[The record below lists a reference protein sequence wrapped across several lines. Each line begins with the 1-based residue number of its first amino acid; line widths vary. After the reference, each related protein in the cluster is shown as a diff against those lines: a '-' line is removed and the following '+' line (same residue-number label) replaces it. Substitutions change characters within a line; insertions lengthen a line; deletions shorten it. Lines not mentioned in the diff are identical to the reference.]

1 MIKVKL
7 VIMSHLKDANYEMEC
22 FGHELNAQYTSKR
35 LKFIE
40 QLVFKYPDT
49 NTEIS
54 DEELAEIWA
63 AL

>member
-1 MIKVKL
+1 MTKVRI
-7 VIMSHLKDANYEMEC
+7 VIRCHLNDAKFEMEC

-40 QLVFKYPDT
+40 QLIFKYPDT